1 MNNDAINFSEFTF
14 QVLNQ
19 TGGLGHYSFRMVL
32 KLAINQSQ
40 PMVIPHKNKTVPRH
54 STNYQLTLSF
64 FLNFF
69 TTPQATLSSFLFPFP
84 KEILLIS
91 QNYPFTIPYS
101 QPSPSGLK
109 LGMPNN
115 VFLKMVLLFNLKVVD
130 QGYDEIHYILFSLD
144 FIYR

>member
-64 FLNFF
+64 FFFFFFLNFF

-91 QNYPFTIPYS
+91 QNYPLTISYS

-115 VFLKMVLLFNLKVVD
+115 VFLKMVLLFYLKVVD
-130 QGYDEIHYILFSLD
+130 QGYDEIHYILHLV
-144 FIYR
+144 

>member
-1 MNNDAINFSEFTF
+1 MNNDATNFSEFTF

-64 FLNFF
+64 GN
-69 TTPQATLSSFLFPFP
+69 
-84 KEILLIS
+84 S
-91 QNYPFTIPYS
+91 Q
-101 QPSPSGLK
+101 
-109 LGMPNN
+109 LGMPND
-115 VFLKMVLLFNLKVVD
+115 VFLKMVLLFYLKVVD
-130 QGYDEIHYILFSLD
+130 QGYDEIHYILHLV
-144 FIYR
+144 